1 MISLLSLLAPSAQAP
16 PSPGVAANPEA
27 PPGAPEAGFGE
38 LVAGAVLTGTHAPRS
53 AVGQVFEGGAEAF
66 DTPVPVPLPPAGA
79 VVAEDVPKAVPRAPT
94 AEVTGLDRA
103 AEALTDETPL
113 PVVPI
118 FAVVTLSWP
127 SAAGIGMTETA
138 LGVGPRPAT
147 FFGLPAAPPTAAY
160 VALAGPQAVEPG
172 LPVPAEARATGS
184 GSAASSPHVTTP
196 SPGASEAMAEAPAAA
211 TAAQPATPAVPA
223 APAVPGEPG
232 AAAQPATPA
241 VPAAPAVPGEPGA
254 AAQPATPAVPAA
266 PAVPGEPGAAAQP
279 ATPAEPATPAPGRT
293 DSATQPDRALGQ
305 AVAVEASP
313 TAAAALDRSPA
324 GGAGGNAG
332 QRRDGSLPAPTAPEA
347 VPDAAAADAAREQ
360 ASAAAVR
367 APAGTAVVTAT
378 ASTEAAE
385 RPASAELL
393 ARLADTV
400 QAATTRGPRE
410 LRVLVRPPELGHID
424 IRVVETSEGLRVAI
438 MASRHEVGELLQ
450 QQLPA
455 LRFALEGRDLQIDR
469 VDVQQEEPG
478 EPGWTEQQREPHGGR
493 ERESEGQPAIADRA
507 PAIAGDGALSTV
519 RPAGGRI
526 DVRV

>member
-1 MISLLSLLAPSAQAP
+1 M
-16 PSPGVAANPEA
+16 
-27 PPGAPEAGFGE
+27 
-38 LVAGAVLTGTHAPRS
+38 
-53 AVGQVFEGGAEAF
+53 
-66 DTPVPVPLPPAGA
+66 PVPLPPAGA

-103 AEALTDETPL
+103 TEALTDETPL

-127 SAAGIGMTETA
+127 SAAGIGITETA

-172 LPVPAEARATGS
+172 LPVPAEVRATGS
-184 GSAASSPHVTTP
+184 GSAASPPHVTTP

-241 VPAAPAVPGEPGA
+241 
-254 AAQPATPAVPAA
+254 
-266 PAVPGEPGAAAQP
+266 
-279 ATPAEPATPAPGRT
+279 EPATPAPGRT
-293 DSATQPDRALGQ
+293 DSATQPGRALGQ

-313 TAAAALDRSPA
+313 AAAAALDRSPA

-347 VPDAAAADAAREQ
+347 MPDAAAADAAREQ

-385 RPASAELL
+385 RPARAELL

-400 QAATTRGPRE
+400 QAAATRGPRE
-410 LRVLVRPPELGHID
+410 LRVLVRPPELGQID

-478 EPGWTEQQREPHGGR
+478 APGWTEQRREPHGGR